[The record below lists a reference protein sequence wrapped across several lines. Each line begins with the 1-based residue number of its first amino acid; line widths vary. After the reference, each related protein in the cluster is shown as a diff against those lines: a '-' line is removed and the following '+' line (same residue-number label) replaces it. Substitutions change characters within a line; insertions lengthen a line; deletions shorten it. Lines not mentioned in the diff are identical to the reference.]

1 MLDPACLNNSPVV
14 FGRPK
19 KGKVGRSPPAEEVEA
34 FLAAAER
41 GMARRFAV
49 K

>member
-1 MLDPACLNNSPVV
+1 V